1 MASAGA
7 VLQELLLRPR
17 WAWHR
22 WRGGREHAFQARS
35 QRHQRRMAEYEA
47 LAVRLEDAL
56 FEATGAS
63 HGSIRDATRA
73 APSPPMAPH
82 QAIPPW
88 HDGTAE
94 LATLVHALVRLRRPQ
109 RVVETGVARG
119 VTSTAILDGLRANGD
134 GHLWSLDLP
143 GLGKGYREQVGA
155 SVSDHL
161 RARWTLRFGPS
172 AVALPRLLREAT
184 PVDLFVH
191 DSAHTYRNMR
201 FEFGQAARHLAPGGL
216 IVSDDVCNDSL
227 LEFAEEHGWRLVTV
241 RQSKPA
247 PWTYIGLSWPPDEPR
262 NPRKPAKANG

>member
-1 MASAGA
+1 MATFGA

-22 WRGGREHAFQARS
+22 WRGEREHVLNERTGHH
-35 QRHQRRMAEYEA
+35 QRHRKRMAEYEA
-47 LAVRLEDAL
+47 RAVTLEQAV
-56 FEATGAS
+56 FAATQAS
-63 HGSIRDATRA
+63 HGAIRDVVRG
-73 APSPPMAPH
+73 APPPPSAPH

-94 LATLVHALVRLRRPQ
+94 LATLVHALVRLRKPA

-119 VTSTAILDGLRANGD
+119 VTSAAILDAMRHNQA

-155 SVSDHL
+155 SVPAAL
-161 RARWTLRFGPS
+161 RDRWTLAFGPS
-172 AVALPRLLREAT
+172 AVALPALLGKAA
-184 PVDLFVH
+184 PVDLFIH

-201 FEFGQAARHLAPGGL
+201 FEFEEAAKNLAPGGL

-227 LEFAEEHGWRLVTV
+227 LEFVEERGWRLVTV

-247 PWTYIGLSWPPDEPR
+247 PWTYIGLAWRPGSP
-262 NPRKPAKANG
+262 